1 MKKAMIVLACL
12 AGVIMVQG
20 LALAAAAKEQSRK
33 SIVLLMR
40 ENGCNHKSA
49 SWTSESVTVDENKKT
64 TNSSGK
70 VWLSGDKY
78 RMETKD
84 QQGKKMIMLD
94 DGKDLYMISV
104 DEKKAYTG
112 EALDSMFGGVLASD
126 MVSESVRQRKTA
138 KKLGSE
144 TVEGKPCSIYQY
156 KMKVKM
162 MGNVTESDVKE
173 WVWTAEGFPIK
184 SVVKTP
190 KHKMKIAFMSMDVPA
205 SETTSLV
212 KDLELDKA
220 VDDAMFQVP
229 SGYKVE
235 RMDAMPGAMGGEA
248 EGGAKPSKS
257 GKSGGSEGSDEEGSA
272 NQPPVDVN
280 KMLKGLF

>member
-33 SIVLLMR
+33 SIVQLMR
-40 ENGCNHKSA
+40 ENGFNHKSA

-112 EALDSMFGGVLASD
+112 AALDSMFGGVLASEGVGLD
-126 MVSESVRQRKTA
+126 RRRLPHQVRGQDAQAQDEDR
-138 KKLGSE
+138 LHEHG
-144 TVEGKPCSIYQY
+144 CS
-156 KMKVKM
+156 
-162 MGNVTESDVKE
+162 
-173 WVWTAEGFPIK
+173 GFRDHQPG
-184 SVVKTP
+184 
-190 KHKMKIAFMSMDVPA
+190 
-205 SETTSLV
+205 
-212 KDLELDKA
+212 
-220 VDDAMFQVP
+220 Q
-229 SGYKVE
+229 G
-235 RMDAMPGAMGGEA
+235 PGA
-248 EGGAKPSKS
+248 
-257 GKSGGSEGSDEEGSA
+257 
-272 NQPPVDVN
+272 
-280 KMLKGLF
+280 